1 MTPDQWRR
9 VNELFDAAC
18 QIPAAERSGW
28 LRKASGDDFLKQ
40 ATRQLLEAD
49 EQAIQQGFL
58 NLPQWEHRARSSV
71 NSHFSESAEQAA
83 FRHGF
88 TPKPVLLEQRSAAL
102 ATETALLI
110 RKRLRAIALTYL
122 CIFGILPFWR
132 LFVGRTTD
140 FLVTA
145 LSAIVVLLLAVIVNH
160 LSSSGDRV
168 SIDYRKLE
176 LGMLGMLAGLVTTI
190 YSRQLLRFALAN
202 HLTLMQ
208 VQMEH
213 FTLYSVMLILT
224 FGLATPKRWLQT
236 VLTVIPLVLLPFV
249 SLIILCWLYPPV
261 LSAVRNWTE
270 PREQLSFQAMIL
282 LIVAAGTVYESQS
295 TRQLRRQVA
304 KALQLNQYHLRRKIG
319 FGGMG
324 EVYLAEHQLLK
335 RACAVKLI
343 RPRNAEDPTVLA
355 RFEREVQ
362 ATAKLAH
369 PNIVEIYDYGR
380 SDDGTY
386 YYVMEYLSGMSLEQ
400 LIKRHGALPPGR
412 VVFLMRQICLALES
426 AHAAGMVHRDIKPS
440 NIMVTCHHDKYDII
454 KLLDF
459 GLVLSAAGLS
469 ATPHLTKE
477 GQVFGTPLFMPPE
490 QITKGSRV
498 LDERSD
504 LYALGAV
511 GYFLLT
517 GRPPFDREQDLDA
530 ILAHA
535 VEPVVPPSQLS
546 ADVPDDLDR
555 IILHCLVK
563 KPEER
568 ISSAHSLEQRLA
580 HTACSADWNDEKAA
594 QWWQEQSVWSEE
606 SLETP
611 SSMS

>member
-1 MTPDQWRR
+1 MTPEQWRR
-9 VNELFDAAC
+9 VNELFDSAC
-18 QIPAAERSGW
+18 QIPPAERADW
-28 LRKASGDDFLKQ
+28 LREASGGDDFLQQ

-49 EQAIQQGFL
+49 EQATRHDFL
-58 NLPQWEHRARSSV
+58 KPPQWDRDSQGGAGGRSS
-71 NSHFSESAEQAA
+71 ESGEQTK
-83 FRHGF
+83 FRNGF
-88 TPKPVLLEQRSAAL
+88 TPKPVLLDQGSAAL
-102 ATETALLI
+102 ATEAASLI
-110 RKRLRAIALTYL
+110 RKRLRATALIYL

-140 FLVTA
+140 VLVTV
-145 LSAIVVLLLAVIVNH
+145 LSTIVVLILAVIISR
-160 LSSSGDRV
+160 LSLAKEWSPAS
-168 SIDYRKLE
+168 YRKLE
-176 LGMLGMLAGLVTTI
+176 LGMLGMISGLVTTI
-190 YSRQLLRFALAN
+190 YYRQLLRFALAEN
-202 HLTLMQ
+202 LPLMQ

-213 FTLYSVMLILT
+213 FALYAVMLILT
-224 FGLATPKRWLQT
+224 FGLATPKRMSQT
-236 VLTVIPLVLLPFV
+236 ILIVVPLALLPFV
-249 SLIILCWLYPPV
+249 TLIILCRLHPSV

-270 PREQLSFQAMIL
+270 PHGQLSFQVMIL
-282 LIVAAGTVYESQS
+282 FIVAAGTVYESQS
-295 TRQLRRQVA
+295 AHQLRRKVA
-304 KALQLNQYHLRRKIG
+304 EVLRLNQYHLRRKIG

-343 RPRNAEDPTVLA
+343 RPCNAEDPTVLA

-362 ATAKLAH
+362 TTAKLVH

-386 YYVMEYLSGMSLEQ
+386 YYVMEYLSGMSLEE
-400 LIKRHGALPPGR
+400 LVKTHGALPSER
-412 VVFLMRQICLALES
+412 VVFLMRQVCLALES
-426 AHAAGMVHRDIKPS
+426 AHAARMIHRDIKPS
-440 NIMVTCHHDKYDII
+440 NIMVVRGNDKYDVI

-459 GLVLSAAGLS
+459 GLVLSAPELS

-504 LYALGAV
+504 LYSLGAV

-517 GRPPFDREQDLDA
+517 GRPPFDREQDLEA

-535 VEPVVPPSQLS
+535 IEPVVPPSQLS
-546 ADVPDDLDR
+546 ADVPEDLEQ
-555 IILHCLVK
+555 IILRCLAK

-568 ISSAHSLEQRLA
+568 FPSAHSLELA
-580 HTACSADWNDEKAA
+580 LAQTACSPDWENEQAA
-594 QWWQEQSVWSEE
+594 RWWQSHSNPTDT
-606 SLETP
+606 SLLR
-611 SSMS
+611 SALR